1 MTDAP
6 LLRVATFNIRHAA
19 TPDGAVSLHAL
30 AATCGS
36 LNADILGLQEVDRRR
51 RRSRLRD
58 SAGYVARR
66 LRARHVFGVALRR
79 GLVGGYGNALLA
91 RGVLDD
97 VEVFPLPGTGE
108 QQRRVAVLARV
119 SVREV
124 EVSVA
129 VVHLQHR
136 PPRFRH
142 LPPEAPA
149 QLEAVLAALR
159 SRPAPRLLLGDLN
172 LQEETVLPLLAAAG
186 FEAAETGPTFPVD
199 APRVRVDWIAVDGL
213 AIEQAYVAPAAEV
226 SDHRAV
232 VAEVRAPPSLR

>member
-1 MTDAP
+1 MTEGP
-6 LLRVATFNIRHAA
+6 RLRVATFNIRH
-19 TPDGAVSLHAL
+19 GSNLSGQRSLRML
-30 AATCGS
+30 AAACKA
-36 LNADILGLQEVDRRR
+36 LDADILGLQEVDRRR
-51 RRSRLRD
+51 RRSRMRD
-58 SAGYVARR
+58 SAGYVAGRVG
-66 LRARHVFGVALRR
+66 ARHVFGVALRR

-91 RGVLDD
+91 RGELDD
-97 VEVFPLPGTGE
+97 VEVRPLPGTGE
-108 QQRRVAVLARV
+108 QQHRVAVLAQV

-129 VVHLQHR
+129 VAHLQHR

-172 LQEETVLPLLAAAG
+172 LQEETVLPLLETAG
-186 FEAAETGPTFPVD
+186 FAPADTGPTFPVD
-199 APRVRVDWIAVDGL
+199 EPRARVDWIAVDGL
-213 AIEQAYVAPAAEV
+213 VVEHAYVAAAAEI

-232 VAEVRAPPSLR
+232 VAEVRAAPSLR